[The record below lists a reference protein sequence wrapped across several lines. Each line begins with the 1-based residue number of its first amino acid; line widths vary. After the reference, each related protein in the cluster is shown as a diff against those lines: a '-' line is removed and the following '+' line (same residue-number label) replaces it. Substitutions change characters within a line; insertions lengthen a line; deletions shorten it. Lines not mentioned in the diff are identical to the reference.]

1 MVEDYLK
8 FAGEKTPT
16 QSSRDGSGDSSST
29 VTHSVSSP
37 CIATIPINS
46 KTKAKTC

>member
-1 MVEDYLK
+1 MLIVRQRVVVCYFK

-16 QSSRDGSGDSSST
+16 QSSLVGSGDSTST

-37 CIATIPINS
+37 WNNIVHHN
-46 KTKAKTC
+46 